1 MFENEQYATIL
12 YNKIICI
19 SKYYKA
25 NLFSFC
31 IMPDHLHIMIKFAKE
46 NDISFYMRDLKSL
59 FVKEIREKFN
69 FETIFWGKRFYDQ
82 IINNENHYNN
92 IEIYIK
98 NNYIKYNLLEKY
110 KTFPYFYR
118 KEEHFLW
125 VRV

>member
-1 MFENEQYATIL
+1 MTQRRRYQNKHPYFITTKTINNLWMFENEQYATIL

-59 FVKEIREKFN
+59 FVKEIRE
-69 FETIFWGKRFYDQ
+69 
-82 IINNENHYNN
+82 
-92 IEIYIK
+92 
-98 NNYIKYNLLEKY
+98 NLTLKQYFGEKDFMT
-110 KTFPYFYR
+110 K
-118 KEEHFLW
+118 
-125 VRV
+125 